1 MINSK
6 YRKAI
11 ITNWILSSRE
21 YRSIHSIKTEL
32 TELIESAALEFL
44 TDDEKEYIKLFGV
57 ENVRKQKDIDW
68 HDFYMLSERVEL
80 NLPSLGY
87 NDYVERTF
95 LNKETYGYLEA
106 YDNSLI
112 KGISRYEIDIEIK
125 DNIPVLF
132 NNPDDFL
139 LIKKRNKPLYNNL
152 LDKIRSYLTQLQSLK
167 IKFDHLCTVLCSK
180 DIELADLKEYYVEL
194 YNLRK

>member
-32 TELIESAALEFL
+32 IELIESAAFEFL
-44 TDDEKEYIKLFGV
+44 TDDEKEYIKLFGI

-68 HDFYMLSERVEL
+68 HDFYMLSGRVEL

-87 NDYVERTF
+87 NDYVEKTF

-167 IKFDHLCTVLCSK
+167 IKFDQLCTVLCSK